1 MQKNKVYIIG
11 IAPDGVSSLSSA
23 SIDTIK
29 QGEIIFG
36 GERILKMFPA
46 AGKKKFAI
54 KNNLDKI
61 TRTIQANIGIK
72 RMVVLASGDPDLF
85 GIAKYLTTKLGKDI
99 VEIIPNVSAMQI
111 AFARIKESWDDAVF
125 VSAHS
130 RPIKDIINTVL
141 LNHKIGIFTD
151 NKHNPA
157 TIAEVLLKQG
167 VQGYRAYICE
177 NLGVENENIIEADLH
192 TLPSMKFSPLN
203 ILILL
208 KKPSVKFNSKTY
220 PLLLGIPDTE
230 FHQRK
235 PKGGLITKQEVRAV
249 SLAKMR
255 LTDNSIVWDIGA
267 GSGSVSIEASFLAKF
282 GRVYAIEKN
291 DLDVAI
297 IQKNIKKFNASNVQV
312 IQTFAP
318 DNLDNLPDPTTVFI
332 GGSGC
337 KMAEIMDVIS
347 NRIKSGGHIVA
358 NIVSLE
364 NLNIFVNNLKL
375 KGVKIEVTLV
385 NIAHS
390 VSTADINRLEA
401 LNPVFVVSGLFSS
414 DKSIDHKL
422 SNIKKLRDNA
432 SN

>member
-23 SIDTIK
+23 SIDMIR

-36 GERILKMFPA
+36 GDRILKMFPA
-46 AGKKKFAI
+46 ASKKKFTI
-54 KNNLDKI
+54 KNNLNEI

-72 RMVVLASGDPDLF
+72 RMVVLASGDPDFF
-85 GIAKYLTTKLGKDI
+85 GIARYLSNELGKDVI
-99 VEIIPNVSAMQI
+99 EIIPNVSAMQI

-130 RPIKDIINTVL
+130 RPIKDIINTVMS
-141 LNHKIGIFTD
+141 NNKICIFTD
-151 NKHNPA
+151 SKHNPA
-157 TIAEVLLKQG
+157 AIAEVLLKQG
-167 VQGYRAYICE
+167 VRGYRAYICE

-192 TLPSMKFSPLN
+192 TLPGMKFSPLN

-208 KKPSVKFNSKTY
+208 KKPSGKFNSKTY
-220 PLLLGIPDTE
+220 TRLLGIPDTE

-249 SLAKMR
+249 SLAKMG

-297 IQKNIKKFNASNVQV
+297 IQKNIEKFNASNVQV
-312 IQTFAP
+312 IQTIAP

-332 GGSGC
+332 GGSGG
-337 KMAEIMDVIS
+337 KMAEIIDAIS

-364 NLNIFVNNLKL
+364 NLNILVYSLKL

-390 VSTADINRLEA
+390 VSTAEINRFEA
-401 LNPVFVVSGLFSS
+401 LNPVFVVRG
-414 DKSIDHKL
+414 IVTG
-422 SNIKKLRDNA
+422 KKEQ
-432 SN
+432 